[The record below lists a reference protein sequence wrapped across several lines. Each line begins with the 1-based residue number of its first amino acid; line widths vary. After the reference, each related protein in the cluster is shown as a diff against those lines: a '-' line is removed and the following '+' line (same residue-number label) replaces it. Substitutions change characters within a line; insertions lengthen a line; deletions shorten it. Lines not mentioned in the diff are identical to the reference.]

1 MSQRFVSMFAMPV
14 HSALDSVAGSIIHL
28 SRNPRSVNRGRF
40 QNLANERYHIRILC
54 VKAEILVGA
63 AVNDIGYGRG
73 LAVRYGRPLRADP
86 RASDARANRGEAPP
100 QRQSMK
106 PRTPHLRAMERLR

>member
-73 LAVRYGRPLRADP
+73 LAVRSGDPCVRIRAQAMRGRTG
-86 RASDARANRGEAPP
+86 GEAPP

-106 PRTPHLRAMERLR
+106 PRTPHLRAMEGLR

>member
-1 MSQRFVSMFAMPV
+1 MFAMPV

-28 SRNPRSVNRGRF
+28 SRSPRSVNRGRF

-73 LAVRYGRPLRADP
+73 LAVRHGRPLRADP

-106 PRTPHLRAMERLR
+106 PRTTHLRAMERLR